1 MVNDLNNKIE
11 EPKSSTFNSGKY
23 IVFNIPGEPMGKG
36 RPRFSTFNGYVRTH
50 TPKETTTYENKVIMS
65 YRQEHEEM
73 VFANNE
79 MIHAEIDAYFI
90 IPKSRYR
97 FHKKTG
103 TTDLDKLGLEM
114 LENKVRPTK
123 KPDCDNI
130 AKIVLDALNGI
141 AYYDDSQVVS
151 LVVRKHYAETTHV
164 KVMLCSADMIGEN

>member
-1 MVNDLNNKIE
+1 MAKLIRFTI
-11 EPKSSTFNSGKY
+11 S
-23 IVFNIPGEPMGKG
+23 GEPVGKG
-36 RPRFSTFNGYVRTH
+36 RPRFSTRNGYVRTH
-50 TPKETTTYENKVIMS
+50 TPKETTAYENKVIMS

-79 MIHAEIDAYFI
+79 MIHAEIDAYFL
-90 IPKSRYR
+90 IPKARYR
-97 FHKKTG
+97 FHKKTN

-164 KVMLCSADMIGEN
+164 KVMLCSADMVEGE

>member
-1 MVNDLNNKIE
+1 MAKFIN
-11 EPKSSTFNSGKY
+11 
-23 IVFNIPGEPMGKG
+23 FNIPGEPMGKG

-50 TPKETTTYENKVIMS
+50 TPKETITYENKVIMA
-65 YRQEHEEM
+65 YRKDHEEM
-73 VFANNE
+73 AFANNE
-79 MIHAEIDAYFI
+79 MIHAEIDAYFL
-90 IPKSRYR
+90 IPKARYR
-97 FHKKTG
+97 FHKKTN

-151 LVVRKHYAETTHV
+151 LVVRKHYAETTRVNVTLWSEQGV
-164 KVMLCSADMIGEN
+164 KV